1 MQLILLSGGSGK
13 RLWPLSNDT
22 RSKQFLRVL
31 QAPDGSRES
40 MIQRVTRQIRQ
51 AGIADSLTFATGAAQ
66 RESIVNQI
74 GDNVSIVTEP
84 ERRNTF
90 PAIALACGYL
100 SKEKQCAD
108 DEVVVVMPCD
118 VYTESGYFD
127 TIARMAQAVEQG
139 AADIVLM
146 GIEPCCPS
154 EKFGYIVPSGDGK
167 DGLWRKV
174 ERFTEKPDAARAAEL
189 LKMGAV
195 WNGGVFA
202 FRLGH
207 IRQLVDKYVPAGSF
221 SELRERYA
229 EFPKI
234 SFDYEVVEK
243 AASVAFV
250 PYSGKWKDLG
260 TWDTLCEELPSVSQG
275 KVVMGGNNENVH
287 VINELNTPLV
297 CEGLKDAVV
306 ALSPDGILVCGKDA
320 SEGIKDKV
328 EQIIT
333 APKYEPTLW
342 GSRREL
348 DASLDSS
355 GIMTRTCCIT
365 IEKGKSVCWQS
376 SAGKTSWTV
385 VQGSGTLTST
395 SAVAAPSAAT
405 SAATSSAA
413 AATFKA
419 GMTVNLRAG
428 EKYQL
433 SADLG
438 EEIRLIELKSWK
450 NDEL

>member
-40 MIQRVTRQIRQ
+40 MIQRVSRQIRQ

-66 RESIVNQI
+66 RESIINQI
-74 GDNVSIVTEP
+74 GDSVSIVTEP
-84 ERRNTF
+84 ERRDTF

-100 SKEKQCAD
+100 SREKQCSD

-146 GIEPCCPS
+146 GIEPSCPS
-154 EKFGYIVPSGDGK
+154 EKFGYIVPASDRQEGG
-167 DGLWRKV
+167 WYKV

-189 LKMGAV
+189 LKTGAV

-202 FRLGH
+202 FRLGLL
-207 IRQLVDKYVPAGSF
+207 RKLTERYVAAASF
-221 SELRERYA
+221 EELRSRYS

-260 TWDTLCEELPSVSQG
+260 TWGTLCEELPSESQG
-275 KVVMGGNNENVH
+275 YVVMGSANENVH
-287 VINELNTPLV
+287 VINELNTPLL
-297 CEGLKDAVV
+297 CDGLKDAVV
-306 ALSPDGILVCGKDA
+306 AVSPDGILVCSKDR
-320 SEGIKDKV
+320 SEKLKDMV
-328 EQIIT
+328 SSIGGR
-333 APKYEPTLW
+333 PMYEERRWGTYRVIDVSTYSDGTQSLTKSLTL
-342 GSRREL
+342 
-348 DASLDSS
+348 
-355 GIMTRTCCIT
+355 
-365 IEKGKSVCWQS
+365 K
-376 SAGKTSWTV
+376 AGKGISYQLHNHRSEVWTIAEGKGEFV
-385 VQGSGTLTST
+385 LDGERR
-395 SAVAAPSAAT
+395 AVSRGDVLNIPVGHKHA
-405 SAATSSAA
+405 
-413 AATFKA
+413 
-419 GMTVNLRAG
+419 LRATT
-428 EKYQL
+428 EDLTFIEVQL
-433 SADLG
+433 G
-438 EEIRLIELKSWK
+438 KPLIEEDIERFEW
-450 NDEL
+450 EW

>member
-31 QAPDGSRES
+31 QAPDGSCES
-40 MIQRVTRQIRQ
+40 MIQRVSRQIRQ

-66 RESIVNQI
+66 RESIINQI
-74 GDNVSIVTEP
+74 GDSVSIVTEP
-84 ERRNTF
+84 ERRDTF

-100 SKEKQCAD
+100 SREKQCSD

-146 GIEPCCPS
+146 GIEPSCPS
-154 EKFGYIVPSGDGK
+154 EKFGYIVPASDRQEGG
-167 DGLWRKV
+167 WYKV

-189 LKMGAV
+189 LKTGAV

-202 FRLGH
+202 FRLGLL
-207 IRQLVDKYVPAGSF
+207 RELTERYVAAASF
-221 SELRERYA
+221 EELRSRYS

-260 TWDTLCEELPSVSQG
+260 TWGTLCEELPSESQG
-275 KVVMGGNNENVH
+275 NVVMGSANENVH
-287 VINELNTPLV
+287 VINELNTPLL
-297 CEGLKDAVV
+297 CDGLRDAVV
-306 ALSPDGILVCGKDA
+306 AASPDGILVCSKDR
-320 SEGIKDKV
+320 SEKIKDLV
-328 EQIIT
+328 SSIGGR
-333 APKYEPTLW
+333 PMYEERRWGTYRVIDVSTYSDGTQSLTKSLTL
-342 GSRREL
+342 
-348 DASLDSS
+348 
-355 GIMTRTCCIT
+355 
-365 IEKGKSVCWQS
+365 K
-376 SAGKTSWTV
+376 AGKGISYQLHNHRSEVWTIAEGKGEFV
-385 VQGSGTLTST
+385 LDGQRRPVSRGDVLNIPVGH
-395 SAVAAPSAAT
+395 
-405 SAATSSAA
+405 
-413 AATFKA
+413 KHC
-419 GMTVNLRAG
+419 LRATT
-428 EKYQL
+428 EDLTFIEVQL
-433 SADLG
+433 G
-438 EEIRLIELKSWK
+438 KPLIEEDIERFEW
-450 NDEL
+450 EW

>member
-40 MIQRVTRQIRQ
+40 MIQRVSRQIRQ
-51 AGIADSLTFATGAAQ
+51 AGIADSLTFATGASQ
-66 RESIVNQI
+66 RESIINQI
-74 GDNVSIVTEP
+74 GDSVNIVTEP
-84 ERRNTF
+84 ERRDTF

-100 SKEKQCAD
+100 SREKQCSD

-146 GIEPCCPS
+146 GIEPSCPS
-154 EKFGYIVPSGDGK
+154 EKFGYIVPAGDSQEG
-167 DGLWRKV
+167 GWYKV

-189 LKMGAV
+189 LKTGAV

-202 FRLGH
+202 FRLGLL
-207 IRQLVDKYVPAGSF
+207 RKLTERYVAAASF
-221 SELRERYA
+221 EELRSRYS

-260 TWDTLCEELPSVSQG
+260 TWGTLCEELPSESQG
-275 KVVMGGNNENVH
+275 NVVMGSANENVH
-287 VINELNTPLV
+287 VINELNTPLL
-297 CEGLKDAVV
+297 CDGLKDAVV
-306 ALSPDGILVCGKDA
+306 AVSPDGILVCSKDR
-320 SEGIKDKV
+320 SEKLKDMV
-328 EQIIT
+328 SSIGGR
-333 APKYEPTLW
+333 PMYEERRWGTYRVIDVSTYSDGTQSLTKSLTL
-342 GSRREL
+342 
-348 DASLDSS
+348 
-355 GIMTRTCCIT
+355 
-365 IEKGKSVCWQS
+365 K
-376 SAGKTSWTV
+376 AGKGISYQLHNHRSEVWTIAEGKGEFV
-385 VQGSGTLTST
+385 LDGERR
-395 SAVAAPSAAT
+395 AVSRGDVLSIPVGH
-405 SAATSSAA
+405 
-413 AATFKA
+413 KHC
-419 GMTVNLRAG
+419 LRATT
-428 EKYQL
+428 EDLTFIEVQL
-433 SADLG
+433 G
-438 EEIRLIELKSWK
+438 KPLIEEDIERFGW
-450 NDEL
+450 EW

>member
-31 QAPDGSRES
+31 QAPDGSCES
-40 MIQRVTRQIRQ
+40 MIQRVSRQIRQ

-66 RESIVNQI
+66 RESIINQI
-74 GDNVSIVTEP
+74 GDSVSIVTEP
-84 ERRNTF
+84 ERRDTF

-100 SKEKQCAD
+100 SREKQCAD

-146 GIEPCCPS
+146 GIEPSCPS
-154 EKFGYIVPSGDGK
+154 EKFGYIVPASDSQEGG
-167 DGLWRKV
+167 WYKV

-189 LKMGAV
+189 LKTGAV

-202 FRLGH
+202 FRLGLL
-207 IRQLVDKYVPAGSF
+207 RELTERYVAAASF
-221 SELRERYA
+221 EELRSRYS

-260 TWDTLCEELPSVSQG
+260 TWGTLCEELPSESQG
-275 KVVMGGNNENVH
+275 NVVMGSANENVH
-287 VINELNTPLV
+287 VINELNTPLL
-297 CEGLKDAVV
+297 CDGLRDAVV
-306 ALSPDGILVCGKDA
+306 AVSPDGILVCSKDR
-320 SEGIKDKV
+320 SEKLKDMV
-328 EQIIT
+328 SSIGGR
-333 APKYEPTLW
+333 PMYEERRWGTYRVIDVSTYSDGTQSLTKSLTL
-342 GSRREL
+342 
-348 DASLDSS
+348 
-355 GIMTRTCCIT
+355 
-365 IEKGKSVCWQS
+365 K
-376 SAGKTSWTV
+376 AGKGISYQLHNHRSEVWTIAEGKGEFV
-385 VQGSGTLTST
+385 LDGQRRPVSRGDVLNIPVGH
-395 SAVAAPSAAT
+395 
-405 SAATSSAA
+405 
-413 AATFKA
+413 KHC
-419 GMTVNLRAG
+419 LRATT
-428 EKYQL
+428 EDLTFIEVQL
-433 SADLG
+433 G
-438 EEIRLIELKSWK
+438 KPLIEEDIERFEW
-450 NDEL
+450 EW

>member
-31 QAPDGSRES
+31 QAPDGSCES
-40 MIQRVTRQIRQ
+40 MIQRVSRQIRQ

-66 RESIVNQI
+66 RESIINQI
-74 GDNVSIVTEP
+74 GDSVNIVTEP
-84 ERRNTF
+84 ERRDTF

-100 SKEKQCAD
+100 SREKQCSD

-146 GIEPCCPS
+146 GIEPSCPS
-154 EKFGYIVPSGDGK
+154 EKFGYIVPASDRQEGG
-167 DGLWRKV
+167 WYKV

-189 LKMGAV
+189 LKTGAV

-202 FRLGH
+202 FRLGLL
-207 IRQLVDKYVPAGSF
+207 RELTERYVAAASF
-221 SELRERYA
+221 EELRSRYS

-260 TWDTLCEELPSVSQG
+260 TWGTLCEELPSESQG
-275 KVVMGGNNENVH
+275 NVVMGSANENVH
-287 VINELNTPLV
+287 VINELSTPLL
-297 CEGLKDAVV
+297 CDGLKDAVV
-306 ALSPDGILVCGKDA
+306 AVSPDGILVCSKDR
-320 SEGIKDKV
+320 SEKLKDMV
-328 EQIIT
+328 SSIGGR
-333 APKYEPTLW
+333 PMYEERRWGTYRVIDVSTYSDGTQSLTKSLTL
-342 GSRREL
+342 
-348 DASLDSS
+348 
-355 GIMTRTCCIT
+355 
-365 IEKGKSVCWQS
+365 K
-376 SAGKTSWTV
+376 AGKGISYQLHNHRSEVWTIAEGKGEFV
-385 VQGSGTLTST
+385 LDGKRRPVSRGDVLDIPVGHKH
-395 SAVAAPSAAT
+395 A
-405 SAATSSAA
+405 
-413 AATFKA
+413 
-419 GMTVNLRAG
+419 LRATT
-428 EKYQL
+428 EDLTFIEVQL
-433 SADLG
+433 G
-438 EEIRLIELKSWK
+438 KPLIEEDIERFGW
-450 NDEL
+450 EW

>member
-118 VYTESGYFD
+118 VYTENGYFD

-207 IRQLVDKYVPAGSF
+207 IRKLVDKYVPAGSF

-306 ALSPDGILVCGKDA
+306 ALSPDGILVCAKDR
-320 SEGIKDKV
+320 SDRLKDLVEGIGDR
-328 EQIIT
+328 
-333 APKYEPTLW
+333 PMYEERRWGTYRVIDVSTYSDGTQSLTKSLTL
-342 GSRREL
+342 
-348 DASLDSS
+348 
-355 GIMTRTCCIT
+355 
-365 IEKGKSVCWQS
+365 K
-376 SAGKTSWTV
+376 AGKGISYQLHNHRSEVWTIAEGKGEFV
-385 VQGSGTLTST
+385 LDGERR
-395 SAVAAPSAAT
+395 
-405 SAATSSAA
+405 
-413 AATFKA
+413 
-419 GMTVNLRAG
+419 TVSRGDVLDIPVGHKHALRATT
-428 EKYQL
+428 EDLTFIEVQL
-433 SADLG
+433 GKPLV
-438 EEIRLIELKSWK
+438 EEDIERFEW
-450 NDEL
+450 EW

>member
-31 QAPDGSRES
+31 QAPDGSCES
-40 MIQRVTRQIRQ
+40 MIQRVSRQIRQ

-66 RESIVNQI
+66 RESIINQI
-74 GDNVSIVTEP
+74 GDSVSIVTEP
-84 ERRNTF
+84 ERRDTF

-100 SKEKQCAD
+100 SREKQCSD

-146 GIEPCCPS
+146 GIEPSCPS
-154 EKFGYIVPSGDGK
+154 EKFGYIVPASDRQEGG
-167 DGLWRKV
+167 WYKV

-189 LKMGAV
+189 LKTGAV

-202 FRLGH
+202 FRLGLL
-207 IRQLVDKYVPAGSF
+207 RKLTERYVAAASF
-221 SELRERYA
+221 EELRSRYS

-260 TWDTLCEELPSVSQG
+260 TWGTLCEELPSESQG
-275 KVVMGGNNENVH
+275 KVVMGSANENVH
-287 VINELNTPLV
+287 VINELNTPLL
-297 CEGLKDAVV
+297 CDGLKDAVV
-306 ALSPDGILVCGKDA
+306 AVSPDGILVCSKDR
-320 SEGIKDKV
+320 SEKLKDMV
-328 EQIIT
+328 SSIGGR
-333 APKYEPTLW
+333 PMYEERRW
-342 GSRREL
+342 GSYRVI
-348 DASLDSS
+348 DVSTYSDGTQSL
-355 GIMTRTCCIT
+355 T
-365 IEKGKSVCWQS
+365 KSLTLK
-376 SAGKTSWTV
+376 AGKGISYQLHNHRSEVWTIAEGKGEFV
-385 VQGSGTLTST
+385 LDGERRPVSRGDVLSIPVGHKH
-395 SAVAAPSAAT
+395 A
-405 SAATSSAA
+405 
-413 AATFKA
+413 
-419 GMTVNLRAG
+419 LRATT
-428 EKYQL
+428 EDLTFIEVQL
-433 SADLG
+433 G
-438 EEIRLIELKSWK
+438 KPLIEEDIERFGW
-450 NDEL
+450 EW

>member
-31 QAPDGSRES
+31 QAPDGSCES
-40 MIQRVTRQIRQ
+40 MIQRVSRQIRQ

-66 RESIVNQI
+66 RESIINQI
-74 GDNVSIVTEP
+74 GDSVNIVTEP
-84 ERRNTF
+84 ERRDTF

-100 SKEKQCAD
+100 SREKQCAD

-146 GIEPCCPS
+146 GIEPSCPS
-154 EKFGYIVPSGDGK
+154 EKFGYIVPASDRQEGG
-167 DGLWRKV
+167 WYKV

-189 LKMGAV
+189 LKTGAV

-202 FRLGH
+202 FRLGLL
-207 IRQLVDKYVPAGSF
+207 RKLTERYVAAASF
-221 SELRERYA
+221 EELRSRYS

-260 TWDTLCEELPSVSQG
+260 TWGTLCEELPSESQG
-275 KVVMGGNNENVH
+275 YVVMGSANENVH
-287 VINELNTPLV
+287 VINELNTPLL
-297 CEGLKDAVV
+297 CDGLKDAVV
-306 ALSPDGILVCGKDA
+306 AVSPDGILVCSKDR
-320 SEGIKDKV
+320 SEKLKDMV
-328 EQIIT
+328 SSIGGR
-333 APKYEPTLW
+333 PMYEERRWGTYRVIDVSTYSDGTQSLTKSLTL
-342 GSRREL
+342 
-348 DASLDSS
+348 
-355 GIMTRTCCIT
+355 
-365 IEKGKSVCWQS
+365 K
-376 SAGKTSWTV
+376 AGKGISYQLHNHRSEVWTIAEGKGEFV
-385 VQGSGTLTST
+385 LDGQRRPVSRGDVLNIPVGH
-395 SAVAAPSAAT
+395 
-405 SAATSSAA
+405 
-413 AATFKA
+413 KHC
-419 GMTVNLRAG
+419 LRATT
-428 EKYQL
+428 EDLTFIEVQL
-433 SADLG
+433 G
-438 EEIRLIELKSWK
+438 KPLIEEDIERFGW
-450 NDEL
+450 EW

>member
-40 MIQRVTRQIRQ
+40 MIQRVSRQIRQ

-66 RESIVNQI
+66 RESIINQI
-74 GDNVSIVTEP
+74 GDSVNIVTEP
-84 ERRNTF
+84 ERRDTF

-100 SKEKQCAD
+100 SREKQCSD

-127 TIARMAQAVEQG
+127 TIARMAQAVDQG

-146 GIEPCCPS
+146 GIEPSCPS
-154 EKFGYIVPSGDGK
+154 EKFGYIVPASDSQEGG
-167 DGLWRKV
+167 WYKV

-189 LKMGAV
+189 LKTGAV

-202 FRLGH
+202 FRLGLL
-207 IRQLVDKYVPAGSF
+207 RELTERYVAAASF
-221 SELRERYA
+221 EELRSRYS

-260 TWDTLCEELPSVSQG
+260 TWGTLCEELPSESQG
-275 KVVMGGNNENVH
+275 NVVMGSANENVH
-287 VINELNTPLV
+287 VINELNTPLL
-297 CEGLKDAVV
+297 CDGLKDAVV
-306 ALSPDGILVCGKDA
+306 AVSPDGILVCSKDR
-320 SEGIKDKV
+320 SEKLKDMV
-328 EQIIT
+328 SSIGGR
-333 APKYEPTLW
+333 PMYEERRWGTYRVIDVSTYSDGTQSLTKSLTL
-342 GSRREL
+342 
-348 DASLDSS
+348 
-355 GIMTRTCCIT
+355 
-365 IEKGKSVCWQS
+365 K
-376 SAGKTSWTV
+376 AGKGISYQLHNHRSEVWTIAEGKGEFV
-385 VQGSGTLTST
+385 LDGERR
-395 SAVAAPSAAT
+395 AVSRGDVLSIPVGH
-405 SAATSSAA
+405 
-413 AATFKA
+413 KHC
-419 GMTVNLRAG
+419 LRATT
-428 EKYQL
+428 EDLTFIEVQL
-433 SADLG
+433 G
-438 EEIRLIELKSWK
+438 KPLIEEDIERFGW
-450 NDEL
+450 EW

>member
-22 RSKQFLRVL
+22 RSKQFLRIL

-40 MIQRVTRQIRQ
+40 MIQRVSRQIRQ

-66 RESIVNQI
+66 RESIINQI
-74 GDNVSIVTEP
+74 GDSVNIVTEP
-84 ERRNTF
+84 ERRDTF

-100 SKEKQCAD
+100 SREKQCSD

-146 GIEPCCPS
+146 GIEPSCPS
-154 EKFGYIVPSGDGK
+154 EKFGYIVPASDKQEGG
-167 DGLWRKV
+167 WYKV

-189 LKMGAV
+189 LKTGAV

-202 FRLGH
+202 FRLGLL
-207 IRQLVDKYVPAGSF
+207 RELTERYVAAASF
-221 SELRERYA
+221 EELRSRYS

-260 TWDTLCEELPSVSQG
+260 TWGTLCEELPSESQG
-275 KVVMGGNNENVH
+275 NVVMGSANENVH
-287 VINELNTPLV
+287 VINELNTPLL
-297 CEGLKDAVV
+297 CDGLKDAVV
-306 ALSPDGILVCGKDA
+306 AVSPDGILVCSKDR
-320 SEGIKDKV
+320 SEKLKDMV
-328 EQIIT
+328 SSIGGR
-333 APKYEPTLW
+333 PMYEERRWGTYRVIDVSTYSDGTQSLTKSLTL
-342 GSRREL
+342 
-348 DASLDSS
+348 
-355 GIMTRTCCIT
+355 
-365 IEKGKSVCWQS
+365 K
-376 SAGKTSWTV
+376 AGKGISYQLHNHRSEVWTIAEGKGEFV
-385 VQGSGTLTST
+385 LDGQRR
-395 SAVAAPSAAT
+395 AVSRGDVLNIPVGHKHA
-405 SAATSSAA
+405 
-413 AATFKA
+413 
-419 GMTVNLRAG
+419 LRATT
-428 EKYQL
+428 EDLTFIEVQL
-433 SADLG
+433 G
-438 EEIRLIELKSWK
+438 KPLIEEDIERFGW
-450 NDEL
+450 EW

>member
-40 MIQRVTRQIRQ
+40 MIQRVSRQIRQ

-66 RESIVNQI
+66 RESIINQI
-74 GDNVSIVTEP
+74 GDSVNIVTEP
-84 ERRNTF
+84 ERRDTF

-100 SKEKQCAD
+100 SREKQCSD

-146 GIEPCCPS
+146 GIEPSCPS
-154 EKFGYIVPSGDGK
+154 EKFGYIVPASDSQEGG
-167 DGLWRKV
+167 WYKV

-189 LKMGAV
+189 LKTGAV

-202 FRLGH
+202 FRLGLL
-207 IRQLVDKYVPAGSF
+207 RELTERYVAAASF
-221 SELRERYA
+221 EELRSRYS

-260 TWDTLCEELPSVSQG
+260 TWGTLCEELPSESQG
-275 KVVMGGNNENVH
+275 NVVMGSANENVH
-287 VINELNTPLV
+287 VINELNTPLL
-297 CEGLKDAVV
+297 CDGLKDAVV
-306 ALSPDGILVCGKDA
+306 AVSPDGILVCSKDR
-320 SEGIKDKV
+320 SEKIKDMV
-328 EQIIT
+328 
-333 APKYEPTLW
+333 
-342 GSRREL
+342 
-348 DASLDSS
+348 S
-355 GIMTRTCCIT
+355 GIGGRPMYEERRWGTYRVIDVSTYSDGT
-365 IEKGKSVCWQS
+365 QSLTKSLTLK
-376 SAGKTSWTV
+376 AGKGISYQLHNHRSEVWTIAEGKGEFV
-385 VQGSGTLTST
+385 LDGERR
-395 SAVAAPSAAT
+395 AVSRGDVLNIPVGHKHA
-405 SAATSSAA
+405 
-413 AATFKA
+413 
-419 GMTVNLRAG
+419 LRATT
-428 EKYQL
+428 EDLTFIEVQL
-433 SADLG
+433 G
-438 EEIRLIELKSWK
+438 KPLIEEDIERFGW
-450 NDEL
+450 EW

>member
-31 QAPDGSRES
+31 QAPDGSCES
-40 MIQRVTRQIRQ
+40 MIQRVSRQIRQ

-66 RESIVNQI
+66 RESIINQI
-74 GDNVSIVTEP
+74 GDSVSIVTEP
-84 ERRNTF
+84 ERRDTF

-100 SKEKQCAD
+100 SREKQCSD

-146 GIEPCCPS
+146 GIEPSCPS
-154 EKFGYIVPSGDGK
+154 EKFGYIVPASDSQEGG
-167 DGLWRKV
+167 WYKV

-189 LKMGAV
+189 LKTGAV

-202 FRLGH
+202 FRLGLL
-207 IRQLVDKYVPAGSF
+207 RELTERYVAAASF
-221 SELRERYA
+221 EELRSRYS

-260 TWDTLCEELPSVSQG
+260 TWGTLCEELPSESQG
-275 KVVMGGNNENVH
+275 NVVMGSANENVH
-287 VINELNTPLV
+287 VINELNTPLL
-297 CEGLKDAVV
+297 CDGLKDAVV
-306 ALSPDGILVCGKDA
+306 AVSPDGILVCSKDR
-320 SEGIKDKV
+320 SEKLKDMVSGIGGR
-328 EQIIT
+328 
-333 APKYEPTLW
+333 PMYEERRW
-342 GSRREL
+342 GSYRVI
-348 DASLDSS
+348 DVSTYSDGTQSL
-355 GIMTRTCCIT
+355 T
-365 IEKGKSVCWQS
+365 KSLTLK
-376 SAGKTSWTV
+376 AGKGISYQLHNHRSEVWTIAEGKGEFV
-385 VQGSGTLTST
+385 LDGQRR
-395 SAVAAPSAAT
+395 AVSRGDVLNIPVGHKHA
-405 SAATSSAA
+405 
-413 AATFKA
+413 
-419 GMTVNLRAG
+419 LRATT
-428 EKYQL
+428 EDLTFIEVQL
-433 SADLG
+433 G
-438 EEIRLIELKSWK
+438 KPLIEEDIERFGW
-450 NDEL
+450 EW

>member
-22 RSKQFLRVL
+22 RSKQFLRIL

-40 MIQRVTRQIRQ
+40 MIQRVSRQIRQ

-66 RESIVNQI
+66 RESIINQI
-74 GDNVSIVTEP
+74 GDSVNIVTEP
-84 ERRNTF
+84 ERRDTF

-100 SKEKQCAD
+100 SREKQCAD

-146 GIEPCCPS
+146 GIEPSCPS
-154 EKFGYIVPSGDGK
+154 EKFGYIVPASDKQEGG
-167 DGLWRKV
+167 WYKV

-189 LKMGAV
+189 LKTGAV

-202 FRLGH
+202 FRLGLL
-207 IRQLVDKYVPAGSF
+207 RELTERYVAAASF
-221 SELRERYA
+221 EELRSRYS

-260 TWDTLCEELPSVSQG
+260 TWGTLCEELPSESQG
-275 KVVMGGNNENVH
+275 NVVMGSANENVH
-287 VINELNTPLV
+287 VINELNTPLL
-297 CEGLKDAVV
+297 CDGLKDAVV
-306 ALSPDGILVCGKDA
+306 AVSPDGILVCSKDR
-320 SEGIKDKV
+320 SEKIKDMV
-328 EQIIT
+328 
-333 APKYEPTLW
+333 
-342 GSRREL
+342 
-348 DASLDSS
+348 S
-355 GIMTRTCCIT
+355 GIGGRPMYEERRWGTYRVIDVSTYSDGT
-365 IEKGKSVCWQS
+365 QSLTKSLTLK
-376 SAGKTSWTV
+376 AGKGISYQLHNHRSEVWTIAEGKGEFV
-385 VQGSGTLTST
+385 LDGQRR
-395 SAVAAPSAAT
+395 
-405 SAATSSAA
+405 
-413 AATFKA
+413 
-419 GMTVNLRAG
+419 TVSRGDVLSIPVGHKHALRATT
-428 EKYQL
+428 EDLTFIEVQL
-433 SADLG
+433 G
-438 EEIRLIELKSWK
+438 KPLIEEDIERFGW
-450 NDEL
+450 EW